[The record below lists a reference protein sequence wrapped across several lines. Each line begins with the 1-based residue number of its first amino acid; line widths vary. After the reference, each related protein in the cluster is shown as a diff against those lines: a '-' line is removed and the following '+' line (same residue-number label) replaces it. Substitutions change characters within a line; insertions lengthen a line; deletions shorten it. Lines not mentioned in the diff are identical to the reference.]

1 MGCFASNCINKTG
14 KCQPKLLQTA
24 ESDTE
29 LFGIKVRA
37 SMAGFLLEKSDTES
51 DVIY

>member
-1 MGCFASNCINKTG
+1 MGCFASNCVNKTG

-24 ESDTE
+24 QSNTE

-37 SMAGFLLEKSDTES
+37 SMAGSLVEKSDTEG
-51 DVIY
+51 DVTY